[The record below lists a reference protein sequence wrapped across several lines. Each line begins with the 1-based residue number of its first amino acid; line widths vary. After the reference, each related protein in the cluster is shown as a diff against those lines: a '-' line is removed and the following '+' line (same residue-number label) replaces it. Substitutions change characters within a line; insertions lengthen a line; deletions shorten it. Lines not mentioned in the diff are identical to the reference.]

1 MKKTIVI
8 FALILCLM
16 STVLLTACGETP
28 PTDTEEKTLY
38 VDMQSLMPTANTSP
52 TPDNPNVVNATRSI
66 ATAFKA
72 ATGIEIV
79 WATDAANN
87 SQLSNV
93 ASYYTNAIKKK
104 KVPAIGFTWGTKLQ
118 DRGFYLDLTPY
129 LEEANEFV
137 TGNTKWKDMF
147 KDYLWSSNEIVDAK
161 GRIVAVPITLYP
173 GNATG
178 IFYNKDIFSDN
189 AKSIPTS
196 YSEFDS
202 IISSLKNVSG
212 VTQPY
217 TPWGTFTGAGFD
229 QWVSEF
235 TITPNYLNTL
245 IRQTQNSPDYNGDGS
260 ISTAEE
266 LRGVLNNLYTTDG
279 PNAALV
285 KQMLNV
291 VYDYYKNILPS
302 GWASSASTFGNEWNA
317 GSVAMSQNGLWNIR
331 TENARLISRDWEYGL
346 FPMPLV
352 DNTFSKTV
360 GSALYSASN
369 ASATTFGTLEE
380 VNSSVHVSLNII
392 TEGAKTE
399 ETVKNA
405 IKFLKF
411 LTVPENNINI
421 SKEQIAMSPLKGIT
435 SGDDINPILQSL
447 GWMDNEFYIT
457 PNAKWPFGYTT
468 LNIGNLNTA
477 FQAWIA
483 ASNKSSADNTFFN
496 AYNTNIKAGAEA
508 MIAALNI
515 DTTSWL

>member
-1 MKKTIVI
+1 MKR
-8 FALILCLM
+8 
-16 STVLLTACGETP
+16 STVTAVLVLCILATAMLASCTGTP
-28 PTDTEEKTLY
+28 QGNGDENTLY
-38 VDMQSLMPTANTSP
+38 VDMQSLMPSANTSP
-52 TPDNPNVVNATRSI
+52 TPDNPHVVNATRSI
-66 ATAFKA
+66 AAAFKA
-72 ATGIEIV
+72 ETGIEIV

-137 TGNTKWKDMF
+137 PGNAKWKDMF
-147 KDYLWSSNEIVDAK
+147 KDYLWSSNEIVDAR

-178 IFYNKDIFSDN
+178 IFYNKDIFAAN
-189 AKSIPTS
+189 EKSVPSS
-196 YSEFDS
+196 YAEFDE
-202 IISSLKNVSG
+202 IVTSLRGAAG

-217 TPWGTFTGAGFD
+217 APWGNFTGAGFD
-229 QWVSEF
+229 QWISEF
-235 TITPNYLNTL
+235 TVTPNYLKAL
-245 IRQTQNSPDYNGDGS
+245 IEQEQNSPDYDGDGS

-266 LRGVLNNLYTTDG
+266 LRGVKDKLYSTDG
-279 PNAALV
+279 PNATLV

-291 VYDYYKNILPS
+291 VYDYYKNVLPA
-302 GWASSASTFGNEWNA
+302 GWASSSTTFGSEWNT

-331 TENARLISRDWEYGL
+331 TENARLASRDWDYGL

-360 GSALYSASN
+360 GSASYSASL
-369 ASATTFGTLEE
+369 AAPTESGKLDE

-392 TEGAKTE
+392 TEGAKDEATI
-399 ETVKNA
+399 KNA

-421 SKEQIAMSPLKGIT
+421 SREQISMSPLKNIPE
-435 SGDDINPILQSL
+435 GDDINPILLSL
-447 GWMDNEFYIT
+447 DWLDNDFYMA

-468 LNIGNLNTA
+468 LNMGNLNTA
-477 FQAWIA
+477 FQAWITA
-483 ASNKSSADNTFFN
+483 TNKSSADNTFFN
-496 AYNTNIKAGAEA
+496 AYNLNLQAGADA
-508 MIAALNI
+508 MIEALNI
-515 DTTSWL
+515 DTSSWQ